1 LVIFALEIIKRHLTL
16 WQTSAHR
23 KRSRHSKSSIPEKSD
38 NSALYEDAFTS
49 RQVSNFRLSL
59 SGTLTW
65 KEDGKWERETMFD
78 DDEANDYLKF
88 WKACLRRAKKYW
100 SMATEELDAIYDFKK
115 DDIEITED

>member
-1 LVIFALEIIKRHLTL
+1 MANICSQKTVKAFQKFNTELAAFL
-16 WQTSAHR
+16 
-23 KRSRHSKSSIPEKSD
+23 EKSD